1 MTRFAFLFAAAAAVL
16 RGQSSITVQQLRRG
30 SRDPDQLIAVDARG
44 QFYALKLGAGITI
57 VDGEIRAE
65 LPAPQRLSGAPDG
78 TYPVFTRVAWNGLV
92 QTPGADYN
100 VVNGR
105 IVPVKVWAADDIV
118 TAF

>member
-1 MTRFAFLFAAAAAVL
+1 MTRFAFLLAAAAAIL
-16 RGQSSITVQQLRRG
+16 RGQSSITIQQLRRG
-30 SRDPDQLIAVDARG
+30 SKDPDQLIAVDARG
-44 QFYALKLGAGITI
+44 QFYSLKLGAGITI

-65 LPAPQRLSGAPDG
+65 LPVPQRLTGGPDG
-78 TYPVFTRVAWNGLV
+78 TYPVVSRLAWNGLV
-92 QTPGADYN
+92 QTPGPDYS